1 MGLKAEE
8 WKVSGSEC
16 AGVHVSEV
24 NRGNG
29 GSVTDYSSSVK
40 GRREGRARSPFITR
54 AVFSSAS
61 VSLSHVMKVHVS
73 SSLLLNG
80 IQAPAQSIHRGSGAF
95 TA

>member
-1 MGLKAEE
+1 MGLNVEE

-40 GRREGRARSPFITR
+40 GRREARPAAHSSP
-54 AVFSSAS
+54 ALSS
-61 VSLSHVMKVHVS
+61 
-73 SSLLLNG
+73 
-80 IQAPAQSIHRGSGAF
+80 PRPQSP
-95 TA
+95 

>member
-1 MGLKAEE
+1 MGLNTEE

-40 GRREGRARSPFITR
+40 GKKGGKACSPFITSP
-54 AVFSSAS
+54 VFSSAS
-61 VSLSHVMKVHVS
+61 VSLSHVIKVHVS
-73 SSLLLNG
+73 SSLLLNC
-80 IQAPAQSIHRGSGAF
+80 IQSL
-95 TA
+95 